1 MYSTSSSSRVH
12 NLQVRIILV
21 SWWSFKLLIWSAG
34 DLVLW
39 RLNIITLQGNRPTT
53 CRPQQLPSFILD
65 YINCNLQ
72 VPTVCPTCTTRVE
85 PASESC
91 KEATAVT
98 APQVAPQIQTQYVV
112 ISIDLNERSHART
125 PSQHLARFRQGGW
138 TGLIMGTHL
147 QFQWNI
153 LHTFK

>member
-1 MYSTSSSSRVH
+1 MQNACRRLQLPSSLTMHVW
-12 NLQVRIILV
+12 NLQVQDQRQVVLP
-21 SWWSFKLLIWSAG
+21 WSSSMSIHMH
-34 DLVLW
+34 V
-39 RLNIITLQGNRPTT
+39 
-53 CRPQQLPSFILD
+53 
-65 YINCNLQ
+65 CNLQ
-72 VPTVCPTCTTRVE
+72 VPTACPTCTTGVE

-125 PSQHLARFRQGGW
+125 PSQHLARFRQRGW